1 MRIQTF
7 SILAGSEVCN
17 ARCPFCISKM
27 TPPFGSEL
35 KEPEVNWR
43 NFRIGCRLA
52 ERCGVT
58 TAMFTGKGEPTIFP
72 EQITKFLRE
81 MADFQFPI
89 IELQSNGILLVERPE
104 IYAKHLVDWYELGLT
119 TIAISIVHH
128 KPEKNRPIYLPHRK
142 NYIDLPALIGLLHEH
157 KLSVRLACI
166 MANGL
171 IDNPRELQELIEF
184 AGEQKVEQLTVRPV
198 NRPAS
203 SRDEEAYNWTNEHHL
218 RPQQLEAI
226 ENFLRMNGS
235 LLMTLVHGAQVFDV
249 HGQNVCLTDSLTI
262 EAKTDDLRQLIFFPD
277 GHLRYDWQHSGAILL

>member
-1 MRIQTF
+1 
-7 SILAGSEVCN
+7 
-17 ARCPFCISKM
+17 M
-27 TPPFGSEL
+27 TPSFGSEL
-35 KEPEVNWR
+35 KEPEVKWR
-43 NFRIGCRLA
+43 NFRIACRLA

-104 IYAKHLVDWYELGLT
+104 IYSKYLVDWYELGLT
-119 TIAISIVHH
+119 TVAISIVHH

-142 NYIDLPALIGLLHEH
+142 NYIDLPGLIGLLHEH

-166 MANGL
+166 MANGF
-171 IDNPRELQELIEF
+171 IDDPQDLQELIEF

-262 EAKTDDLRQLIFFPD
+262 EAKSDDLRQLIFFPD